1 MGGTVHRQFN
11 FPSPESKEGKNR
23 LILLFRFCGKLRE
36 IAGVEMSPRVYV
48 RRTMARSNLE
58 LQIAR
63 SPVLRYGMA
72 VLSVS
77 VALSGSL
84 LLERFHF
91 HNVADP
97 LFLLAIAV
105 TIWYAGIGPAIL
117 AVVLS
122 GLADTYFFIE
132 PIYSLYI
139 TRDDLPHFVIFVLFA
154 SLLTGFAAVR
164 RRVEAELLQ
173 ARDKLEI
180 EVTERTQQASLLNL
194 THDTIFVR
202 DMSDVITY
210 WNHGA
215 QELYGWTAEDAIGKN
230 SQQLLQTVF
239 PAPVDD
245 IRAELLRTDRWEGE
259 LRKTRANGTQ
269 VVVASRWSLRRDEQ
283 EQAVAILETNNDIT
297 DRKRR
302 EQEIES
308 LNQELA
314 KRSTELESINKELE
328 AFAYSVS
335 HDLRA
340 PLRHMAGYTELL
352 QKKASSGLD
361 QKSNHYILMMLEAAK
376 RMGNLIDDLLAFSRI
391 GRAETQKTL
400 VSLGQLV
407 REALTEVRQDTEGRN
422 IVWKIG
428 ALPDFYGDRSM
439 LRLVLVNLISNAIKF
454 TRTRPQ
460 AEIEIGSANGNGD
473 ELIVFV
479 RDNGVGF
486 DMKYVNKLFGVF
498 QRLHQAH
505 EFEGTGI
512 GLATVQRIIH
522 RHGGKVWA
530 EGMVESGATFY
541 FSAPRPQGQLW
552 RA

>member
-1 MGGTVHRQFN
+1 MTRPGSMQPSDEDVRQPIPGLGSGPRF
-11 FPSPESKEGKNR
+11 R
-23 LILLFRFCGKLRE
+23 LYQASIE
-36 IAGVEMSPRVYV
+36 V
-48 RRTMARSNLE
+48 RRAMTRPNLE

-63 SPVLRYGMA
+63 SPVLRYGLA

-77 VALSGSL
+77 VALGGSL

-91 HNVADP
+91 RNVADP
-97 LFLLAIAV
+97 LFLIATAIAV
-105 TIWYAGIGPAIL
+105 WYAGIGPAIL

-132 PIYSLYI
+132 PIYTFYV
-139 TRDDLPHFVIFVLFA
+139 TRDDIPHFTVFILFA

-164 RRVEAELLQ
+164 RRVERDLVQ
-173 ARDKLEI
+173 ARDDLQI
-180 EVTERTQQASLLNL
+180 EVAERTQQASLLNL
-194 THDTIFVR
+194 THDPIFVR

-210 WNHGA
+210 WNRGA
-215 QELYGWTAEDAIGKN
+215 QELYGWTDKEAMGRR
-230 SQQLLQTVF
+230 SQELLQTIF
-239 PAPVDD
+239 PTPLDD
-245 IRAELLRTDRWEGE
+245 IRAELLRTNRWEGE
-259 LRKTRANGTQ
+259 LKKTKADGTQ

-283 EQAVAILETNNDIT
+283 ERPAAILETNNNIT
-297 DRKRR
+297 ERKRR
-302 EQEIES
+302 EDEIQS

-314 KRSTELESINKELE
+314 KRSADLESINKELE
-328 AFAYSVS
+328 AFAYSIS

-352 QKKASSGLD
+352 QKKASAVVD
-361 QKSNHYILMMLEAAK
+361 EKSNRYMAMILESAK

-400 VSLGQLV
+400 VSLAQLV
-407 REALTEVRQDTEGRN
+407 SEALTEVRQDTEGRD
-422 IVWKIG
+422 IAWKIG

-439 LRLVLVNLISNAIKF
+439 LRVVLVNLISNAIKF

-460 AEIEIGSANGNGD
+460 AEIEIGCSEGNGND
-473 ELIVFV
+473 LVVFV
-479 RDNGVGF
+479 SDNGVGF
-486 DMKYVNKLFGVF
+486 DMKYVNKQFGVF
-498 QRLHQAH
+498 QRLHQSD

-530 EGMVESGATFY
+530 QGAVDGGATFY
-541 FSAPRPQGQLW
+541 FSAPKPQGQLW
-552 RA
+552 RQQTAS

>member
-1 MGGTVHRQFN
+1 
-11 FPSPESKEGKNR
+11 
-23 LILLFRFCGKLRE
+23 
-36 IAGVEMSPRVYV
+36 
-48 RRTMARSNLE
+48 MARSNLE
-58 LQIAR
+58 FQIAR
-63 SPVLRYGMA
+63 SPVLRYGLA

-77 VALSGSL
+77 VALGGSL

-91 HNVADP
+91 RNVADP
-97 LFLLAIAV
+97 LFLIAIAIAV
-105 TIWYAGIGPAIL
+105 WYAGIGPAIF

-132 PIYSLYI
+132 PIYTLYI

-154 SLLTGFAAVR
+154 SLLTGFAAIR
-164 RRVEAELLQ
+164 RRVERDLVQ
-173 ARDKLEI
+173 ARDDLQI
-180 EVTERTQQASLLNL
+180 EVAERTQQASLLNL

-210 WNHGA
+210 WNRGA
-215 QELYGWTAEDAIGKN
+215 EELYGWAAEDAMGKN
-230 SQQLLQTVF
+230 SQQLLQTIF

-245 IRAELLRTDRWEGE
+245 IRAELLGTGRWEGE
-259 LRKTRANGTQ
+259 LKKTRADGTQ

-283 EQAVAILETNNDIT
+283 ERAVAILETNNNIT
-297 DRKRR
+297 ERKRR
-302 EQEIES
+302 EQEIQS
-308 LNQELA
+308 LNHELA

-352 QKKASSGLD
+352 QKKISSTLD
-361 QKSNHYILMMLEAAK
+361 EKSTHYIMMMLESAK

-391 GRAETQKTL
+391 GRTETQKTL
-400 VSLGQLV
+400 VSLAQLV

-422 IVWKIG
+422 IAWKIG

-439 LRLVLVNLISNAIKF
+439 LRLVLINLLSNAIKF

-460 AEIEIGSANGNGD
+460 AEIEIGCTDGNSD
-473 ELIVFV
+473 DLVVFI

-486 DMKYVNKLFGVF
+486 DMKYENKLFGVF
-498 QRLHQAH
+498 QRLHQSDA
-505 EFEGTGI
+505 FEGTGI

-530 EGMVESGATFY
+530 EGVVDSGATFY
-541 FSAPRPQGQLW
+541 FSAPKPQGHLW
-552 RA
+552 KPTN

>member
-132 PIYSLYI
+132 PIYTLYI
-139 TRDDLPHFVIFVLFA
+139 TRDDLPHFLIFVLFA

-210 WNHGA
+210 WNRGA
-215 QELYGWTAEDAIGKN
+215 EELYGWAPYEAIGKRSN
-230 SQQLLQTVF
+230 DLLRTVF
-239 PAPVDD
+239 TTPSDD
-245 IRAELLRTDRWEGE
+245 IGAELLETGRWEGE
-259 LRKTRANGTQ
+259 LR
-269 VVVASRWSLRRDEQ
+269 
-283 EQAVAILETNNDIT
+283 
-297 DRKRR
+297 
-302 EQEIES
+302 
-308 LNQELA
+308 
-314 KRSTELESINKELE
+314 
-328 AFAYSVS
+328 
-335 HDLRA
+335 H
-340 PLRHMAGYTELL
+340 
-352 QKKASSGLD
+352 
-361 QKSNHYILMMLEAAK
+361 
-376 RMGNLIDDLLAFSRI
+376 
-391 GRAETQKTL
+391 
-400 VSLGQLV
+400 
-407 REALTEVRQDTEGRN
+407 
-422 IVWKIG
+422 
-428 ALPDFYGDRSM
+428 
-439 LRLVLVNLISNAIKF
+439 
-454 TRTRPQ
+454 
-460 AEIEIGSANGNGD
+460 
-473 ELIVFV
+473 
-479 RDNGVGF
+479 
-486 DMKYVNKLFGVF
+486 
-498 QRLHQAH
+498 
-505 EFEGTGI
+505 
-512 GLATVQRIIH
+512 
-522 RHGGKVWA
+522 
-530 EGMVESGATFY
+530 
-541 FSAPRPQGQLW
+541 
-552 RA
+552 

>member
-1 MGGTVHRQFN
+1 MIFFFGKPGAE
-11 FPSPESKEGKNR
+11 PSSKA
-23 LILLFRFCGKLRE
+23 IH
-36 IAGVEMSPRVYV
+36 A

-63 SPVLRYGMA
+63 SLVIRYGMA

-77 VALSGSL
+77 VALGVAL

-91 HNVADP
+91 RNVADP

-105 TIWYAGIGPAIL
+105 TVWYAGIGPAML

-132 PIYSLYI
+132 PIYTLYI

-154 SLLTGFAAVR
+154 LLLTGFAAVR
-164 RRVEAELLQ
+164 RRVERDLVQ
-173 ARDKLEI
+173 ARDDLQI
-180 EVTERTQQASLLNL
+180 EVAERTQQASLLNL
-194 THDTIFVR
+194 THDPIVVR

-210 WNHGA
+210 WNRGA
-215 QELYGWTAEDAIGKN
+215 QELYGWTDKEAMGRH
-230 SQQLLQTVF
+230 SQELLQTIF
-239 PAPVDD
+239 PTRLED
-245 IRAELLRTDRWEGE
+245 IRAELLRTNRWEGE
-259 LRKTRANGTQ
+259 LKKTKADGTQ
-269 VVVASRWSLRRDEQ
+269 VVVSSRWSLRRDEQ
-283 EQAVAILETNNDIT
+283 ERPVAILETNNNIT
-297 DRKRR
+297 ERKRR
-302 EQEIES
+302 EEEIQG

-314 KRSTELESINKELE
+314 KRSAELESINEELE
-328 AFAYSVS
+328 AFAYSIS

-352 QKKASSGLD
+352 QKKASSVVD
-361 QKSNHYILMMLEAAK
+361 EKSNHYMAMILDSAK

-391 GRAETQKTL
+391 GRAETQKTPFNL
-400 VSLGQLV
+400 TQLV
-407 REALTEVRQDTEGRN
+407 KEALSEVRQDTEGRN
-422 IVWKIG
+422 IAWKIG
-428 ALPDFYGDRSM
+428 TLPDFYGDRSM
-439 LRLVLVNLISNAIKF
+439 LRLVLVNLLSNAIKF

-460 AEIEIGSANGNGD
+460 AEIEIGCANGNKD
-473 ELIVFV
+473 DLIVFV

-486 DMKYVNKLFGVF
+486 DMKHGNKLFGVF
-498 QRLHQAH
+498 QRLHQSD

-530 EGMVESGATFY
+530 EGMVDSGATFY

-552 RA
+552 TA